1 MLAMSASQNLSLS
14 QLSVNGDRLQARIEQ
29 LAEIGKQANGQICR
43 IAFTPA
49 DAQARN
55 LVKQW
60 MTDAGMTVRT
70 DAAANLIGSYA
81 GKTDRSALATGSHID
96 TVPSGGKFDGVLGV
110 LAGIEIV
117 STLQENNLRLDRP
130 IEVIVFS
137 DEESTMIGCQA
148 IAGTVI
154 TDSPD
159 RYQPQNGKSIQTT
172 LPDFGGDWQKISTA
186 QLSQAN
192 LAAFIELH
200 VEQGGVLEKS
210 QKEIG
215 IVQGVVGMQR
225 YAISIAGSAN
235 HAGTTPMENRR
246 DALVAAAAV
255 VLKVRNIA
263 RSMPTQPVATVGFL
277 QVSPNAVNIVAGKAD
292 LTVDMR
298 DLSQDCLDSMLFQLK
313 ESLVEITNDTNTEF
327 KLTPLLC
334 IEPTLASPSIQQTIS
349 EVCQELKLSHMQMPS
364 RAGHDS
370 LEIGRIT
377 DMGMIF
383 VPSASGISH
392 SESEYTSPLQCQQGA
407 NVLLHTFLKLDQTL
421 R

>member
-1 MLAMSASQNLSLS
+1 MLAMSVSQNFSLS
-14 QLSVNGDRLQARIEQ
+14 QLSVNGDRLQSRIEQ
-29 LAEIGKQANGQICR
+29 LAQIGKQANGQICR

-49 DAQARN
+49 DAQARD

-81 GKTDRSALATGSHID
+81 GKTDKSALATGSHID

-117 STLQENNLRLDRP
+117 ATLQENNLRLDRP
-130 IEVIVFS
+130 IEVIIFS

-159 RYQPQNGKSIQTT
+159 RYQPQNGKSIQTSLT
-172 LPDFGGDWQKISTA
+172 EFGGNWQQISTA
-186 QLSQAN
+186 KHQD
-192 LAAFIELH
+192 LAVFIELH
-200 VEQGGVLEKS
+200 VEQGAILEKS
-210 QKEIG
+210 HKEIG
-215 IVQGVVGMQR
+215 IVEGVVGMNR
-225 YAISIAGSAN
+225 YAITIFGQAN
-235 HAGTTPMENRR
+235 HAGTTPMNQRQ
-246 DALVAAAAV
+246 DAMVAAAQV
-255 VLKVRNIA
+255 VLAVRKNA
-263 RSMPTQPVATVGFL
+263 LKMPSQPVATVGYL
-277 QVSPNAVNIVAGKAD
+277 RPLPNAVNIVAGQVD

-298 DLSQDCLDSMLFQLK
+298 DLSQQCLDSMFDQLK
-313 ESLVEITNDTNTEF
+313 ESLKAIAQDTNTKF
-327 KLTPLLC
+327 TITPLLC
-334 IEPTLASPSIQQTIS
+334 VEPTLASDAIQQAITK
-349 EVCQELKLSHMQMPS
+349 VCTELKLSHIQMPS

-407 NVLLHTFLKLDQTL
+407 NVLLHTFFKLDQTL
-421 R
+421 G